1 MTAFADHSRSRT
13 RRKQRSRYNRRVRD
27 GTNTD
32 GTRDYRLW
40 PTFDANFNVTSLVT
54 DQGGTDQA

>member
-1 MTAFADHSRSRT
+1 MTAFPDNSRSRT
-13 RRKQRSRYNRRVRD
+13 RRKQRFRYNRRINHRP
-27 GTNTD
+27 NTD
-32 GTRDYRLW
+32 STRDYRLW